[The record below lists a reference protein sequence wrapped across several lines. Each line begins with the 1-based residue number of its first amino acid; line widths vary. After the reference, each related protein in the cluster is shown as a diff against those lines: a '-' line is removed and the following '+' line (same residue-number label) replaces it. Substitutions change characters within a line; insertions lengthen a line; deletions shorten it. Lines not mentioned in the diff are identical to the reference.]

1 MRMISS
7 SFCMAFFA
15 RVTESLQYWMMYF
28 ASCARD
34 FPASVI
40 CNPRCVRTKSCR
52 SRFSSRRLI
61 CLMTAGG
68 EIYSFSAAL
77 LKLPHSV
84 TQRKV
89 SNWGLYIRISTPLTR
104 QVFFSPPPL
113 VFRFFCIFGN
123 ESNPSHFLNSPA
135 KQ

>member
-1 MRMISS
+1 
-7 SFCMAFFA
+7 MAFFA

-28 ASCARD
+28 ASCAEI
-34 FPASVI
+34 FPLPLS

-68 EIYSFSAAL
+68 GNIQL
-77 LKLPHSV
+77 LCGLIKTATLGH
-84 TQRKV
+84 TEKV

-104 QVFFSPPPL
+104 QVFFVSRLRLSFGFSASLGMSQTHP
-113 VFRFFCIFGN
+113 IFSALGIVQRSSRN
-123 ESNPSHFLNSPA
+123 
-135 KQ
+135 